1 MSTAHIVDSYTFT
14 AASKTV
20 KFNDYGSIRLEG
32 IKLITNITT
41 GTIIYQFNDATKNG
55 TVTNNVLT
63 LTYNTAAMSNSD
75 KLMIIYEAPEPRS
88 MIAGLVTLFAKL
100 LELVKSP
107 PWVTIATGTASPGA
121 KIVRASVDQMSA
133 AVGTVTTVTTVTTV
147 STLTTLN
154 ALNSLDSR
162 WLLMN
167 QWNQNYKLGLRSRI
181 T

>member
-32 IKLITNITT
+32 VKLITNNTT

-55 TVTNNVLT
+55 TVTNNILT
-63 LTYNTAAMSNSD
+63 LTYNTAAMSNTD

-88 MIAGLVTLFAKL
+88 MMVGMVTLFIRL

-133 AVGTVTTVTTVTTV
+133 AVGTVTTVTTV

-154 ALNSLDSR
+154 AFNSLDSR
-162 WLLMN
+162 WVIWN
-167 QWNQNYKLGLRSRI
+167 QWNQNYRLGLRSRI
-181 T
+181 S